1 MRRGTLVTIIFL
13 LLLIT
18 GAAVYQLRLANEENG
33 PLPGPVS
40 PGQMP
45 EVSP

>member
-1 MRRGTLVTIIFL
+1 MRRGTLVTIIML
-13 LLLIT
+13 LVLIT
-18 GAAVYQLRLANEENG
+18 GAAIYQLRLANEQTG

-40 PGQMP
+40 PGELP